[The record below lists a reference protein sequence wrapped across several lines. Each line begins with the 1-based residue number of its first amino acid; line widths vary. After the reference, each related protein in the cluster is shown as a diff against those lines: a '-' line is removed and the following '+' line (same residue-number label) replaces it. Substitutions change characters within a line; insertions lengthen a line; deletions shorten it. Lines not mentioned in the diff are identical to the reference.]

1 MSRPTKIVYAFIC
14 MSLLFVSINNTNA
27 EVYRWIDSDG
37 KVQFSDQKPKD
48 RQVERLNLEVNT
60 YTSVTYEDSIF
71 DTSGSGGRNK
81 RVVMYSTA
89 WCGYCKKARRYF
101 EKKSISYTEY
111 DIEKN
116 KRAKKQ
122 YNKMGATG
130 VPVIL
135 VGRKR
140 MNGFSVNGFERIYR

>member
-1 MSRPTKIVYAFIC
+1 MNRYLSVAHCIVYI
-14 MSLLFVSINNTNA
+14 SLLFIGINEVNA
-27 EVYRWIDSDG
+27 DVYRWIDNDG
-37 KVQFSDQKPKD
+37 KVHFSDQKPEN
-48 RQVERLNLEVNT
+48 RQVEQLFLEINT
-60 YTSVTYEDSIF
+60 YSNVTYDESIF
-71 DTSGSGGRNK
+71 DTSVGGGKHK
-81 RVVMYSTA
+81 RVVMYSTT

-101 EKKSISYTEY
+101 EKKSIPFTEY

-140 MNGFSVNGFERIYR
+140 MNGFSASGFEKIYR